1 MMKKNR
7 KFRRRGGRYFWLLTG
22 LLFAVFPVA
31 GQINLSLEQAKK
43 LALENNERV
52 QVASEQLQTAK
63 FLRKAAFT
71 QFLPSFSANG
81 TYTHLTKQFQLLN
94 EDKFLPVIP
103 YTALDNQGHL
113 NPAALSNPAVAVST
127 LVINPATGQP
137 VTDSK
142 GNPVF
147 QNYSWLPASES
158 QFGSKNIWLLQAGF
172 TQPLFMGGKIL
183 ETYKIAKYTEELA
196 GSAYDQKVSE
206 LLYDVEMAYWR
217 VVSLQE
223 KEKLAQTYRKAV
235 SDFIENLRNYYQE
248 GSVTKNDLLKG
259 QVKLNEADLAV
270 MKAGDGSSLAQMAL
284 CQLIGMPMNVK
295 VFPVDT
301 LPADLAFN
309 TSEQI
314 DSAVDE
320 SRPELQQLAR
330 TVDIAR
336 SGVKLMRSRF
346 LPNLALTGGPLY
358 SNPNPYKGFSNDFG
372 DDFMIGVVCNI
383 PIFHWGERVHTMQ
396 AAEHEQKAVEL
407 KLKEAR
413 ELIGLQLNQ
422 SKFLLQ
428 EAGQKVL
435 LSSKALEQAQEN
447 LSFTQ
452 SRFAEGMMKASD
464 VLEAQAQWQKSWSD
478 AIDARADLK
487 LSYCNYL
494 KAAGKLN
501 Q

>member
-1 MMKKNR
+1 MRKNG
-7 KFRRRGGRYFWLLTG
+7 KFRMTGSRYFLLLAG
-22 LLFAVFPVA
+22 ILCAVFPVA
-31 GQINLSLEQAKK
+31 GQVNLSLGQVKK

-52 QVASEQLQTAK
+52 QMASEQVQAAK
-63 FLRKAAFT
+63 SLRKAAFT

-81 TYTHLTKQFQLLN
+81 TFTHLTKPFQLLD

-103 YTALDNQGHL
+103 YTALDNQGHF
-113 NPAALSNPAVAVST
+113 NPAALSNPAVAAST

-147 QNYSWLPASES
+147 QNYAWLPASES

-172 TQPLFMGGKIL
+172 TQPLFMGGKVL
-183 ETYKIAKYTEELA
+183 ETYKIARYTEELA

-223 KEKLAQTYRKAV
+223 KVKLAQAYRHAV
-235 SDFIENLRNYYQE
+235 ADFIGNLQNYYQE
-248 GSVTKNDLLKG
+248 GVVTKNDLLKA
-259 QVKLNEADLAV
+259 QVKLSEADLAV

-295 VFPVDT
+295 VFPVDS
-301 LPADLAFN
+301 LPAGMTFEA
-309 TSEQI
+309 SSQV

-336 SGVKLMRSRF
+336 SGVRLMRSRF
-346 LPNLALTGGPLY
+346 LPNLALTGGPMY
-358 SNPNPYKGFSNDFG
+358 TNPNPYKGFSNEFG
-372 DDFMIGVVCNI
+372 GDFMVGVVCNI
-383 PIFHWGERVHTMQ
+383 PIFHWGERVHTME
-396 AAEHEQKAVEL
+396 AAAHEQKAAEL
-407 KLKEAR
+407 KLREAR

-435 LSSKALEQAQEN
+435 LTSKALEQAEEN
-447 LSFTQ
+447 LRFTQ
-452 SRFAEGMMKASD
+452 GRFAEGMMKASD

-478 AIDARADLK
+478 AIDARSELK